1 MKRIYVHDF
10 SFDYVKLDETSEE
23 KDFFCGIRIYYN
35 FSPDQPGPGFDDLEY
50 FLISVATPLG
60 LSSYLKRGIEKK
72 IYPSTF
78 FFPNLLIVEN
88 WDEDEIMNYLKDELQ
103 SIYGK
108 NEKEI
113 ILKAMKNF
121 GWEHENSQELYKD

>member
-1 MKRIYVHDF
+1 M
-10 SFDYVKLDETSEE
+10 
-23 KDFFCGIRIYYN
+23 
-35 FSPDQPGPGFDDLEY
+35 
-50 FLISVATPLG
+50 ATPLG
-60 LSSYLKRGIEKK
+60 LSSYLKRCIGKK